1 MHADIGERERTREKE
16 EARGGMEEKKSG
28 YKAERGGGDE
38 EKRQN
43 LKFIFQLENYGC
55 SEESG
60 EKLNLSCSFLKRVR
74 MTETALQIQLV

>member
-1 MHADIGERERTREKE
+1 MRCNR
-16 EARGGMEEKKSG
+16 KSKIIKVHLPG
-28 YKAERGGGDE
+28 QSSLNHCEDNNKGKGDE

-43 LKFIFQLENYGC
+43 LKFIFQLENYGG

-60 EKLNLSCSFLKRVR
+60 EKLNFSCSFLKRVR